1 MKILPRPSSPFRNF
15 RRKSSTDDAR
25 LPLFFA
31 YLLLFLA
38 RLRPGSFFF
47 ETRRTFGRVVRC
59 TVLLYERDRCFSG
72 LKIFRESSARVLGHT
87 WVCSNSWLARK
98 IAKKV
103 QLEALSPY
111 PSISA
116 LHYLLPFHT
125 LQVSLRQGGRGG

>member
-1 MKILPRPSSPFRNF
+1 MKIPPRPSSPFRNF

-25 LPLFFA
+25 LSFFLFFFFA

-98 IAKKV
+98 FAKNV

-111 PSISA
+111 PSI
-116 LHYLLPFHT
+116 
-125 LQVSLRQGGRGG
+125 